1 MSLAQV
7 GAAIE
12 CVERALCVGEEAQEQ
27 VVELQI
33 AIELAVQIVEVH
45 EDGVLP
51 HGQVLVAKPEERVH
65 RREHRTVLRPSLDDL
80 SACRVVQRPKE
91 IGAAEIAEL
100 QDVEGVL
107 AEAELAADCAG
118 GRRMPERVEAQ
129 DAYLL

>member
-1 MSLAQV
+1 VAVEILHHVQRGAECRQDGYLAMSLAQV

-80 SACRVVQRPKE
+80 SA
-91 IGAAEIAEL
+91 
-100 QDVEGVL
+100 
-107 AEAELAADCAG
+107 
-118 GRRMPERVEAQ
+118 
-129 DAYLL
+129 